1 MGRLFWK
8 FFLAFW
14 GCLLL
19 AAAAT
24 FGVLKAFETTPTD
37 VQLAEGPRAQ
47 FLLDTAEIVLR
58 NEGPKGLEKMLNRM
72 TLRMEKPLP
81 VYALNPEGEEL
92 LDREIPEDLREA
104 FTKGLSS
111 PFPPQRGLHQVVTP
125 AGEKWAVFILR
136 PIRDEEATTKNGKKH
151 PDDIRLIFGMQP
163 TMGLVTASLASLF
176 FAAILAYSYSKPFTR
191 LKNAFKKI
199 SQGKLDTR
207 LTSGE
212 TPRSEIGE
220 LLTGFD
226 QMAKELQ
233 SQIEQQK
240 TLLHDVSHELRSPL
254 ARLNLAV
261 GLARQ
266 SPEEVTSSLE
276 RIENEAERLDS
287 LIGQLLALSRLES
300 TQHQPSFEKGDVIE
314 LLENVLDDAQF
325 EAEQMSRQLI
335 RDIQVNNWE
344 RPCIADALHSAFEN
358 VIRNA
363 IRHTP
368 EQGKVWVRVYTH
380 KESLIIEIK
389 DEGPGI
395 DPTEAKRLFEP
406 FFKSGQHA
414 GHGLGLA
421 IVKKAVLLHQGE
433 VSAHPIKPGL
443 MIRLTLNQPR
453 PSKQ

>member
-24 FGVLKAFETTPTD
+24 FGILKAFETTTTD

-47 FLLDTAEIVLR
+47 FLLDTAEVVLR
-58 NEGPKGLEKMLNRM
+58 NEGPNGLKKMLNRM
-72 TLRMEKPLP
+72 TSRMEKPLP
-81 VYALNPEGEEL
+81 VYALNSKGEEL
-92 LDREIPEDLREA
+92 LDREIPDDLRTA

-111 PFPPQRGLHQVVTP
+111 PFPPQRGLHQVITP
-125 AGEKWAVFILR
+125 SGEKWAVFILK
-136 PIRDEEATTKNGKKH
+136 PIRDENTNNRNHPRH
-151 PDDIRLIFGMQP
+151 PDDIRLILGMHP
-163 TMGLVTASLASLF
+163 SLGLITASIASFF

-191 LKNAFKKI
+191 LKNAFRQV

-212 TPRSEIGE
+212 SPRSEIGE

-240 TLLHDVSHELRSPL
+240 ALLHDISHELRSPL

-266 SPEEVTSSLE
+266 SPKEVSTSLD
-276 RIENEAERLDS
+276 RIENEAERLDI

-300 TQHQPSFEKGDVIE
+300 TQHQPSFKKHDVID

-325 EAEQMSRQLI
+325 EAEQMLRSVE
-335 RDIQVNNWE
+335 RDIRVEKWIT
-344 RPCIADALHSAFEN
+344 PCIADALHSAFEN

-368 EQGKVWVRVYTH
+368 ENGKVWVRVFSHQYC
-380 KESLIIEIK
+380 LVIEIK

-395 DPTEAKRLFEP
+395 DPSELNKLFEP
-406 FFKSGQHA
+406 FFKSGEHA

-421 IVKKAVLLHQGE
+421 IVKKAIQLHQGE
-433 VSAHPIKPGL
+433 VSAHPANPGL
-443 MIRLTLNQPR
+443 LIQIKLSQIH
-453 PSKQ
+453 